1 MERGPNLRLPPPE
14 ELELGANERWT
25 AIPAG
30 DTSAGQKSTTSS
42 IEPPAGLAERLNE
55 IEHCLLLAETVAG
68 LLKSGDP
75 PEAESAIAMLCVEA
89 EAALGAMAQV
99 RNDLETLYRI
109 CRSR

>member
-1 MERGPNLRLPPPE
+1 MERGLKLRLSPPG
-14 ELELGANERWT
+14 ELESGANERWT

-42 IEPPAGLAERLNE
+42 SPPSAGLAEQLDK

-99 RNDLETLYRI
+99 RNDLEKLYRI
-109 CRSR
+109 WRPH